1 MKRVRGTMKVCM
13 LNPPFLPHFIRSARW
28 QEVGRGGSLYYPI
41 WLAYA
46 TGILEK
52 EGHQVK
58 LIDAPAKEWDIE
70 TTQKNVEQMS
80 PDLIVLDTSFPSL
93 KNDIKV
99 AEVLKKTT
107 TATIVVTGPPA
118 SVFEEEILRTDGV
131 DIVARGEYDLTIKDV
146 ANALDAESD
155 LRGIKG
161 ISYKQKGKIIKNEN
175 RSLMTPKELDEE
187 PFVSSVYKKHLD
199 VKQYFLSSS
208 LYPEVQIFTGRGC
221 PFHCTFCLWPQ
232 TFTGRTYRT
241 RSVRNI
247 VEEFKYVE
255 QNLPEVK
262 EIVIEDD
269 TFTINAKHV
278 QKFCTEI
285 IKESI
290 TIPWNCQVR
299 ATLDCETLRLMKK
312 AGCRLVIVGFESSD
326 EKILKNI
333 KKGIS
338 LQNIEDFSKNANRV
352 GLLVHADFIIGLP
365 GETRETIAETKS
377 LIKLLKPSILQVSVA
392 TPFPGTEF
400 YDWAKNNGYL
410 VTNDLNEYLDEY
422 GRQKSVVSYP
432 WLSAEEI
439 TNAVDDILRDYYLSI
454 SYVPVALKQVFRRNG
469 FSEFKRLLYSV
480 RAFTK
485 RGSHKSTS
493 CDA

>member
-1 MKRVRGTMKVCM
+1 MKKGREAMKVCM

-58 LIDAPAKEWDIE
+58 LIDAPAKDWDVE
-70 TTQKNVEQMS
+70 TTQKNVEQIS
-80 PDLIVLDTSFPSL
+80 PDTIVLDTSFPSL

-99 AEVLKKTT
+99 AEVLKKSTA
-107 TATIVVTGPPA
+107 ATIVVTGPPT
-118 SVFEEEILRTDGV
+118 SVFDREILHANGV
-131 DIVARGEYDLTIKDV
+131 DVVARGEYDLTIKDV
-146 ANALDAESD
+146 TNALETKSD
-155 LRGIKG
+155 LRDIKG
-161 ISYKQKGKIIKNEN
+161 ISYKQKEKIIKNEN
-175 RSLMTPKELDEE
+175 RSLMTLKELDEE

-255 QNLPEVK
+255 QNLREVK
-262 EIVIEDD
+262 EVVIEDD

-278 QKFCTEI
+278 QEVC
-285 IKESI
+285 KEMVKEGIS
-290 TIPWNCQVR
+290 IPWNCQVR
-299 ATLDCETLRLMKK
+299 ATLDFETLRLMKK
-312 AGCRLVIVGFESSD
+312 AGCRLVIVGFESAD
-326 EKILKNI
+326 EKILENI

-338 LQNIEDFSKNANRV
+338 LQNIKDFSKNASKA
-352 GLLVHADFIIGLP
+352 GLLVHADFVIGLP
-365 GETRETIAETKS
+365 GETRETISKTKS

-400 YDWAKNNGYL
+400 YDWVKKNGYL
-410 VTNDLNEYLDEY
+410 VTNDLSEYLDED

-439 TNAVDDILRDYYLSI
+439 TEAVDGILRDYYLSI
-454 SYVPVALKQVFRRNG
+454 RYVPIALKQVFRRNG

-485 RGSHKSTS
+485 RGFHKSTS
-493 CDA
+493 CDV